1 MASRDLTAAYF
12 DRRTASLKR
21 RATLGTTS
29 SNGIADHNG
38 RRNKPTNRLT
48 AGGSH
53 DDDDGHSL
61 MLMEE
66 GDGRDNGIQMTNLN
80 QQQHHHQQQPP
91 WVVDVDR
98 VKSIL
103 QEIQRQMDDLRSLH
117 ASRVGSVF
125 GKDLDDM
132 EVRIQH
138 MTRDVTDKFR
148 RAERILR
155 QVGAATRRAGG
166 EEAAIG
172 ANVQRGL
179 AKQLQ
184 ELSVDFRQSQR
195 KYLSEVRA
203 QKSGGST
210 SNDHFAGIDLST
222 EEGGSFFT
230 TQQVQVVDDLQEAI
244 ESRDQEIS
252 KIAQSIE
259 ELGTIFKELAVL
271 VIDQGTI
278 LDRIDYN
285 MEAVVEST
293 KTGVKQLEKA
303 EKAQKNARPMKCIG
317 CLVITIFI
325 LLIILIL
332 KHKRW

>member
-1 MASRDLTAAYF
+1 MLST
-12 DRRTASLKR
+12 LKIIIS
-21 RATLGTTS
+21 TT
-29 SNGIADHNG
+29 NNQTN
-38 RRNKPTNRLT
+38 NKQE
-48 AGGSH
+48 GS
-53 DDDDGHSL
+53 D
-61 MLMEE
+61 
-66 GDGRDNGIQMTNLN
+66 GIQMTNLN
-80 QQQHHHQQQPP
+80 NNNTKQKQPT
-91 WVVDVDR
+91 WVVDVDQ
-98 VKSIL
+98 VKLIL
-103 QEIQRQMDDLRSLH
+103 QDIRRLMEDLRSLH

-132 EVRIQH
+132 EIRIEN

-148 RAERILR
+148 RAERILK
-155 QVGAATRRAGG
+155 QVGTATRRAGG

-172 ANVQRGL
+172 ANIQRSL

-195 KYLSEVRA
+195 KYLAEVRA
-203 QKSGGST
+203 QKNGLDITGAT

-222 EEGGSFFT
+222 EEGGFFT

-244 ESRDQEIS
+244 GSRDQEIS

-293 KTGVKQLEKA
+293 KTGVTQLERA
-303 EKAQKNARPMKCIG
+303 EKAQKNARPMKCIF

-325 LLIILIL
+325 LLVILVL
-332 KHKRW
+332 KHKKW